1 MQPEAEGSE
10 SARLSRAIVDRLVR
24 QHPGARVIGRP
35 LRQGT
40 IAHVDGDYARAL
52 GTPGAAADLARGSLA
67 DSEILIRELESAD
80 CLVIG
85 TPMHNYTVPSAL
97 KAWIDH
103 GARNRTFTHIPT
115 GKLGVLAD
123 RPVYVA
129 VSSGGSFA
137 SEPARQPDFLT
148 PYLTAIL
155 NTIGLRTIHFFSVQ
169 RGGGGDTLARQ
180 EPGQPSWSA
189 ISPPSTLEAGSVAH
203 LRQRHIVGPRAA
215 YRAGRH
221 HPAASRNDHPS
232 AHSCPIA
239 EHQLGI
245 LSQRFDVTYAIT
257 DVAREQAIQERPG
270 VPRGA
275 DHRHHRPERRGDR
288 GHAQAGA
295 GVLHGRRLRTVDAAA
310 ARARGIVMTNGVA
323 PMTASLTT
331 PWAC

>member
-1 MQPEAEGSE
+1 MNRILHLDCSPRPEGSE

-24 QHPGARVIGRP
+24 QHLARGSSAG
-35 LRQGT
+35 LRRGT

-67 DSEILIRELESAD
+67 DSETLIRELESAD

-103 GARNRTFTHIPT
+103 VVRANRTFTHIPT

-155 NTIGLRTIHFFSVQ
+155 NTIGLRTIHFRS
-169 RGGGGDTLARQ
+169 RGAAAGGDTLAGARSRADA
-180 EPGQPSWSA
+180 E
-189 ISPPSTLEAGSVAH
+189 LE
-203 LRQRHIVGPRAA
+203 RHFAA
-215 YRAGRH
+215 
-221 HPAASRNDHPS
+221 
-232 AHSCPIA
+232 
-239 EHQLGI
+239 
-245 LSQRFDVTYAIT
+245 V
-257 DVAREQAIQERPG
+257 
-270 VPRGA
+270 
-275 DHRHHRPERRGDR
+275 
-288 GHAQAGA
+288 HA
-295 GVLHGRRLRTVDAAA
+295 
-310 ARARGIVMTNGVA
+310 
-323 PMTASLTT
+323 
-331 PWAC
+331 

>member
-1 MQPEAEGSE
+1 MNRILHLDCSPRPEGSE

-24 QHPGARVIGRP
+24 QHLARGSSAG

-67 DSEILIRELESAD
+67 DSETLIRELESAD

-103 GARNRTFTHIPT
+103 VVRANRTFTHIPT

-169 RGGGGDTLARQ
+169 RGGGGDTLAGARSRADA
-180 EPGQPSWSA
+180 E
-189 ISPPSTLEAGSVAH
+189 LE
-203 LRQRHIVGPRAA
+203 RHFAA
-215 YRAGRH
+215 
-221 HPAASRNDHPS
+221 
-232 AHSCPIA
+232 
-239 EHQLGI
+239 
-245 LSQRFDVTYAIT
+245 V
-257 DVAREQAIQERPG
+257 
-270 VPRGA
+270 
-275 DHRHHRPERRGDR
+275 
-288 GHAQAGA
+288 HA
-295 GVLHGRRLRTVDAAA
+295 
-310 ARARGIVMTNGVA
+310 
-323 PMTASLTT
+323 
-331 PWAC
+331 

>member
-1 MQPEAEGSE
+1 MNRILHLDCSPRPEGSE

-80 CLVIG
+80 CLVVG

-103 GARNRTFTHIPT
+103 VVRANRTFTHIPS

-169 RGGGGDTLARQ
+169 RAAAGGDTLAHAR
-180 EPGQPSWSA
+180 
-189 ISPPSTLEAGSVAH
+189 
-203 LRQRHIVGPRAA
+203 
-215 YRAGRH
+215 
-221 HPAASRNDHPS
+221 SR
-232 AHSCPIA
+232 
-239 EHQLGI
+239 
-245 LSQRFDVTYAIT
+245 
-257 DVAREQAIQERPG
+257 
-270 VPRGA
+270 
-275 DHRHHRPERRGDR
+275 
-288 GHAQAGA
+288 AQAE
-295 GVLHGRRLRTVDAAA
+295 LERHFAAVHA
-310 ARARGIVMTNGVA
+310 
-323 PMTASLTT
+323 
-331 PWAC
+331 

>member
-1 MQPEAEGSE
+1 MNRILHLDCSPRLEGSE

-24 QHPGARVIGRP
+24 KHPGARVIVRP
-35 LRQGT
+35 AAGHDRPCGWRLCP
-40 IAHVDGDYARAL
+40 RA
-52 GTPGAAADLARGSLA
+52 GHPRAAADLARGSLA

-103 GARNRTFTHIPT
+103 VVRANRTFTHIPT

-169 RGGGGDTLARQ
+169 RAAAGGDTLAHAR
-180 EPGQPSWSA
+180 
-189 ISPPSTLEAGSVAH
+189 
-203 LRQRHIVGPRAA
+203 
-215 YRAGRH
+215 
-221 HPAASRNDHPS
+221 SR
-232 AHSCPIA
+232 
-239 EHQLGI
+239 
-245 LSQRFDVTYAIT
+245 
-257 DVAREQAIQERPG
+257 
-270 VPRGA
+270 
-275 DHRHHRPERRGDR
+275 
-288 GHAQAGA
+288 AQAE
-295 GVLHGRRLRTVDAAA
+295 LERHFAAVHA
-310 ARARGIVMTNGVA
+310 
-323 PMTASLTT
+323 
-331 PWAC
+331 

>member
-1 MQPEAEGSE
+1 MNRILHLDCSPRPEGSE
-10 SARLSRAIVDRLVR
+10 KRAPVPRHRRPARAPA
-24 QHPGARVIGRP
+24 PGARVIGRP

-67 DSEILIRELESAD
+67 DSETLIRELESAD

-103 GARNRTFTHIPT
+103 VVRANRTFTHIPT

-169 RGGGGDTLARQ
+169 R
-180 EPGQPSWSA
+180 
-189 ISPPSTLEAGSVAH
+189 
-203 LRQRHIVGPRAA
+203 
-215 YRAGRH
+215 
-221 HPAASRNDHPS
+221 
-232 AHSCPIA
+232 
-239 EHQLGI
+239 
-245 LSQRFDVTYAIT
+245 
-257 DVAREQAIQERPG
+257 
-270 VPRGA
+270 
-275 DHRHHRPERRGDR
+275 
-288 GHAQAGA
+288 
-295 GVLHGRRLRTVDAAA
+295 AAA
-310 ARARGIVMTNGVA
+310 AATRWRARSRADAELERHFAAVHA
-323 PMTASLTT
+323 
-331 PWAC
+331 